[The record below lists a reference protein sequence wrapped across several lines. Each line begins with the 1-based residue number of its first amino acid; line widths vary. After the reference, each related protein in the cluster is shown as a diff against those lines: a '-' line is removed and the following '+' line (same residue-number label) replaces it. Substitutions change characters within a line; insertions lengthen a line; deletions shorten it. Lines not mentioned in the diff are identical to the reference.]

1 MCLTPTF
8 MNNFQ
13 NTEKKKEK
21 KRKKK
26 VWETISPLR
35 FFFYK
40 KNLQKVNYFFFCFFV
55 MISFKIEMRE

>member
-13 NTEKKKEK
+13 NTEKKKGK
-21 KRKKK
+21 KKKKKKEKKK

-35 FFFYK
+35 FFFLYK
-40 KNLQKVNYFFFCFFV
+40 KNLQKVNYFFL
-55 MISFKIEMRE
+55 